1 MFWKDSIFKKIA
13 LEYDLF
19 SIYFFF
25 SKISCYSLDRKW
37 KMIFLKKNTWKYD
50 IFLKCSEKRVF
61 SNKSHRNMIILIV
74 LSGKMIFPFPESMI
88 LIFRRKMK
96 DDISQKNTW
105 KYDVFS
111 NVLKRWSVQK
121 SRTRIWSL
129 LLYYSLSQKYDL
141 IFYAENERW
150 SFTKEY
156 MKIWYFLQMPWKDGL
171 SWNKIFLVL
180 SGKTAFF
187 PENQIFFL
195 WKENEQ

>member
-1 MFWKDSIFKKIA
+1 
-13 LEYDLF
+13 
-19 SIYFFF
+19 
-25 SKISCYSLDRKW
+25 
-37 KMIFLKKNTWKYD
+37 MIFLKKNTWKYD

-61 SNKSHRNMIILIV
+61 PNKSHRNMIILIV
-74 LSGKMIFPFPESMI
+74 LSGKMTFPFPESMI

-105 KYDVFS
+105 KNDVFW

-121 SRTRIWSL
+121 NRTRIWSL

-156 MKIWYFLQMPWKDGL
+156 MKIWYFLQMPRKDGL
-171 SWNKIFLVL
+171 SWNIIFLVL

-187 PENQIFFL
+187 PENKIFFL